1 MGKNYDAIII
11 GCGPAGMV
19 AGALLSN
26 SGKRVLMLDKMDR
39 LGGRACGFQYQGITF
54 DYGMH
59 LMITSD
65 DGVLGQTLKK
75 LGINVQ
81 LETNTRSQGVH

>member
-11 GCGPAGMV
+11 GCGFAGMV
-19 AGALLSN
+19 AGSLLSN

-39 LGGRACGFQYQGITF
+39 LGGRACGFEYQEITF

-65 DGVLGQTLKK
+65 DGVMGQTLKK
-75 LGINVQ
+75 LGINV
-81 LETNTRSQGVH
+81 N

>member
-1 MGKNYDAIII
+1 
-11 GCGPAGMV
+11 
-19 AGALLSN
+19 
-26 SGKRVLMLDKMDR
+26 MLDKMDR
-39 LGGRACGFQYQGITF
+39 LGDRACRFEYQGVTF

-81 LETNTRSQGVH
+81 WKQIPGSKCSLMEHRRT

>member
-1 MGKNYDAIII
+1 MGKKYDAIII

-39 LGGRACGFQYQGITF
+39 PGGRACGFQYRGITF

-59 LMITSD
+59 LMITF
-65 DGVLGQTLKK
+65 KK
-75 LGINVQ
+75 TGHQ
-81 LETNTRSQGVH
+81 C

>member
-1 MGKNYDAIII
+1 MGEKFDVIII
-11 GCGPAGMV
+11 GCGFAGMV

-39 LGGRACGFQYQGITF
+39 LGGRACGFEYQGITF

-65 DGVLGQTLKK
+65 GRRNGSNFKK
-75 LGINVQ
+75 
-81 LETNTRSQGVH
+81 TRPQC